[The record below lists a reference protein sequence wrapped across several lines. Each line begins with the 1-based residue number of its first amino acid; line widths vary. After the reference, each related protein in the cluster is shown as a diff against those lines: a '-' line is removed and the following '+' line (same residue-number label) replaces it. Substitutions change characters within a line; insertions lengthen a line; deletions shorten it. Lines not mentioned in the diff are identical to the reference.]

1 LRLLRRPLSLGT
13 HEVLEFT
20 TVEED
25 PAALSALVD
34 MNAIAFVRAH
44 LGLAFGAG
52 NRHMSMLQRDG
63 AARNR
68 RSCDGNWWGQLG
80 CDG

>member
-1 LRLLRRPLSLGT
+1 MRLLRRPLSLGT